1 MKFVEISL
9 VFLALS
15 TKKIV
20 ILINLVTKVVLFIKT
35 VFKHNKIKLFYV
47 NWNILTNRKHLN
59 LNIKSLRKTNF
70 SKSIILLIAYFLVFN
85 ILFWTCMTTPSAP
98 FKLLINY
105 FFVIL

>member
-1 MKFVEISL
+1 MKFLEVSL

-47 NWNILTNRKHLN
+47 N
-59 LNIKSLRKTNF
+59 
-70 SKSIILLIAYFLVFN
+70 
-85 ILFWTCMTTPSAP
+85 
-98 FKLLINY
+98 
-105 FFVIL
+105 